1 MTTSR
6 PFLLLRAR
14 ARDEASER
22 FDAWFQEVHLRD
34 VAKIPGI
41 STVQAGHAHGGAWLG
56 IYTFDSTEV
65 VQSAL
70 GSPQAAYSRG
80 TWERW
85 QPDLEELLIE
95 MWASVMPMGVFH
107 GLS

>member
-1 MTTSR
+1 MTPSQ

-14 ARDEASER
+14 AIPDFQDE
-22 FDAWFQEVHLRD
+22 FNIWFHDVHLRD

-41 STVQAGHAHGGAWLG
+41 VMVEAGETAEGTRIG
-56 IYTFDSTEV
+56 IYTFQSTDT

-80 TWERW
+80 TWQRW
-85 QPDLEELLIE
+85 QPNLEELLIE
-95 MWASVMPMGVFH
+95 IWTSVMPMGLYQ
-107 GLS
+107 GSN